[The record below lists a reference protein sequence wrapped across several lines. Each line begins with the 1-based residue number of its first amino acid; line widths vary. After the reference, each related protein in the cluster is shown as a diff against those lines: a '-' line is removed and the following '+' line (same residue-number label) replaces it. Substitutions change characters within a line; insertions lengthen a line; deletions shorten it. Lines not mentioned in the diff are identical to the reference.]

1 MVNFAVFL
9 LLQIFNISLFSLKY
23 KPIKA
28 YNLVAEKYEFIH
40 KRREPFYMSIELVN
54 LLIQYEKTI
63 ARFYSVCAK
72 KFPEEVKFWSKLSK
86 EEEKHALIL
95 EKVNEKVD
103 NSNIFLNDTRL
114 KIQPLRKSIEY
125 AEEVTL
131 KVERGELNLLSALS
145 IADAIETSIIESA
158 YYKIFEGKSI
168 KFSNFL
174 EQVQNES
181 VAHRSK
187 VREKLIRVRRESNLS

>member
-1 MVNFAVFL
+1 
-9 LLQIFNISLFSLKY
+9 
-23 KPIKA
+23 
-28 YNLVAEKYEFIH
+28 
-40 KRREPFYMSIELVN
+40 MSIELVN
-54 LLIQYEKTI
+54 LLIHYEKTL
-63 ARFYSVCAK
+63 ARFYSACAK
-72 KFPEEVKFWSKLSK
+72 KFPEEVQFWSKLSG
-86 EEEKHALIL
+86 EEERHALIL

-187 VREKLIRVRRESNLS
+187 VREKLISVRRESNLS